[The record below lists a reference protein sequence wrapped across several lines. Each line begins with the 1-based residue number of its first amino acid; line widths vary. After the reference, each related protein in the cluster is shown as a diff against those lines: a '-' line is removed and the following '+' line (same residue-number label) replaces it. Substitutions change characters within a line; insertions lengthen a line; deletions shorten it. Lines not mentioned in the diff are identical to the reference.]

1 MSLNITSGSKLLLQ
15 IFNNVYVLIKE
26 IINLFGFNNFFLM
39 IGIFNMNMW
48 FFLNKEHDDANA

>member
-39 IGIFNMNMW
+39 IGIFNMNMC